1 MQTPL
6 TSISHQRKCTFKPQ
20 KDNIYYTP
28 IRMAKIKK
36 TKYRLEY
43 GAIGTPVRCVQE
55 CKMARAPQEFG
66 SCLEIR
72 QINLTL
78 LDI

>member
-1 MQTPL
+1 
-6 TSISHQRKCTFKPQ
+6 
-20 KDNIYYTP
+20 
-28 IRMAKIKK
+28 MAKIKK

-55 CKMARAPQEFG
+55 CKMARAPREFG

-72 QINLTL
+72 QIDLTL